1 MRDIAY
7 EQAQLKH
14 QRDMLDMLNCYSQQ
28 DPDQWTRH
36 DLFAIQRVL
45 QIYIES
51 FIGMARYLT
60 QQKYQ
65 LSVSQSREA
74 IDALKN
80 HADLSTEQHKKL
92 LKIIGFRN
100 ILVHDYLDINEAII
114 AAIITQQQ
122 YLLLADLLATWQK
135 ELAKLPIQSPL

>member
-7 EQAQLKH
+7 EQALFKH
-14 QRDMLDMLNCYSQQ
+14 QRDMLEMLNNYSQQ
-28 DPDQWTRH
+28 NPNQWTQH

-51 FIGMARYLT
+51 FIGLARYLV

-74 IDALKN
+74 LDELKKRG
-80 HADLSTEQHKKL
+80 DITPQQLKLL
-92 LKIIGFRN
+92 LKIVGFRN
-100 ILVHDYLDINEAII
+100 VLVHDYLDINNTIIEAII
-114 AAIITQQQ
+114 IQQQ
-122 YLLLADLLATWQK
+122 YLLLSDFISKWQQ
-135 ELAKLPIQSPL
+135 ELA

>member
-1 MRDIAY
+1 MRDIVY
-7 EQAQLKH
+7 EQALFKH
-14 QRDMLDMLNCYSQQ
+14 PCDMLAMLNDYSKQN
-28 DPDQWTRH
+28 PNQWTRH

-51 FIGMARYLT
+51 FIGTARYIV

-74 IDALKN
+74 IDQLKN
-80 HADLSTEQHKKL
+80 HADLTIEQHKQL

-100 ILVHDYLDINEAII
+100 VLVHDYLDINDAIVQ
-114 AAIITQQQ
+114 AIVIQKQ
-122 YLLLADLLATWQK
+122 YLLLEHIITQWREQLNQL
-135 ELAKLPIQSPL
+135 SV